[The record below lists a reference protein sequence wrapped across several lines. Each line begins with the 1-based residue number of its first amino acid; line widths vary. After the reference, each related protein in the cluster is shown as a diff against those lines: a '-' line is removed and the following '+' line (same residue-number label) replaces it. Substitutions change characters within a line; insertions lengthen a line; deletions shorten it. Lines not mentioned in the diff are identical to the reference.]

1 MYWWHIVRVN
11 KSELISRAYSA
22 QKLSA
27 VSGDWVKL
35 LETDKEEFKIHL
47 TDEEVCKLSELKFKY
62 YLK

>member
-11 KSELISRAYSA
+11 KSELISRVYSA

-35 LETDKEEFKIHL
+35 LETDKEEFKINL
-47 TDEEVCKLSELKFKY
+47 TDEEVCKLSEKEIS
-62 YLK
+62 